1 MDLTNKKFLSKARI
15 KQAKDFL
22 KDAKILIV
30 TGGYKTVANRSYYAI
45 FHAMRAVLAFDGID
59 RKKHSALI
67 SEFRKCY
74 ILRQKYLMI
83 ICQTSLQNFFTLE

>member
-30 TGGYKTVANRSYYAI
+30 TGGYKTVAKQY
-45 FHAMRAVLAFDGID
+45 FMR
-59 RKKHSALI
+59 
-67 SEFRKCY
+67 
-74 ILRQKYLMI
+74 
-83 ICQTSLQNFFTLE
+83 